1 MEGGTICKLKRKKRN
16 KVIFLL
22 FIIIM
27 TNMAILEGEKEEKK
41 QIIFGK
47 ELNSLETTIKR
58 QEKNK
63 NTKEKKSIYM
73 LKTNNKVAAQKKW
86 IASYKKKE
94 AFEIVNTEKLTKK
107 TIKQLFYIQKI
118 NDAIFQRIYG
128 KSYKKDCTI
137 SKKDLRYV
145 RVLHYGFDNKVHIG
159 ELIVNY
165 EIAEDIIDI
174 FYQLYLEKY
183 PIERM
188 ILIDN
193 YDADDTLSME
203 ANNTSCFNF
212 RKIAGSSKLSNHSKG
227 RAIDI
232 NPLYNPYVKR
242 KNGVTICEPEKGF
255 PYIDR
260 KKKFSYKIDK
270 QDICY
275 QLFIEHGFIWGGN
288 WNTVKDYQ
296 HFEKSK

>member
-1 MEGGTICKLKRKKRN
+1 MKQEKRN

-22 FIIIM
+22 FIVIL
-27 TNMAILEGEKEEKK
+27 TNISILNGEKEKKK

-47 ELNSLETTIKR
+47 EPNSFETTIKR
-58 QEKNK
+58 EETSGS
-63 NTKEKKSIYM
+63 TKKENIIYM
-73 LKTNNKVAAQKKW
+73 LKINDKVIKQDKVTTQKKL

-107 TIKQLFYIQKI
+107 SIKQLFYIQKI
-118 NDAIFQRIYG
+118 NDIIFQRIYG

-165 EIAEDIIDI
+165 EIAEDIVDI
-174 FYQLYLEKY
+174 FYELYLEKY

-188 ILIDN
+188 ILIDE

-212 RKIAGSSKLSNHSKG
+212 RKIAGSTKLSNHSQG

-242 KNGVTICEPEKGF
+242 KNGITICEPEKGL

-260 KKKFSYKIDK
+260 KKKFPYKINK

-275 QLFIEHGFIWGGN
+275 QLFIEHGFTWGGN
-288 WNTVKDYQ
+288 WSTVKDYQ

>member
-1 MEGGTICKLKRKKRN
+1 MKQEKRN

-22 FIIIM
+22 FIVIL
-27 TNMAILEGEKEEKK
+27 TNISILNGAKEKKK

-47 ELNSLETTIKR
+47 EPNSFETTIKR
-58 QEKNK
+58 EETSGS
-63 NTKEKKSIYM
+63 TKKENIIYM
-73 LKTNNKVAAQKKW
+73 LKINDKVIKQDKVTTQKKL

-107 TIKQLFYIQKI
+107 SIKQLFYIQKI
-118 NDAIFQRIYG
+118 NDTIFQRIYG

-165 EIAEDIIDI
+165 EIAEDIVDI

-188 ILIDN
+188 ILIDE

-212 RKIAGSSKLSNHSKG
+212 RKIAGSTKLSNHSQG

-242 KNGVTICEPEKGF
+242 KNGITICEPEKGF

-260 KKKFSYKIDK
+260 KKKFSYKINK
-270 QDICY
+270 KDICY
-275 QLFIEHGFIWGGN
+275 QLFIEHGFTWGGN
-288 WNTVKDYQ
+288 WSTVKDYQ